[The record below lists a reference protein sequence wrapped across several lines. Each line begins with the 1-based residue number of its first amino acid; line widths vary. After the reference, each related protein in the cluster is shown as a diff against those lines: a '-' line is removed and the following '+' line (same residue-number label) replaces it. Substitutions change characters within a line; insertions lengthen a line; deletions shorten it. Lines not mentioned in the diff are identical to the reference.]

1 MKNLILMAREK
12 AERLTDKKLAEE
24 IEQLQSGKRKLR
36 LRDEQG
42 RPVPLNDI
50 ILAVFKRIQE
60 ERTRRAADERK
71 RKRFE

>member
-12 AERLTDKKLAEE
+12 AERLTDKELAEE